1 MLLFVIIMLVLTII
15 NLFIYQVI
23 RDLCSHI
30 NDSLLANDLEIAKLN
45 YRLQQTEIKKNL
57 DI

>member
-1 MLLFVIIMLVLTII
+1 MLVFIIIILILTIT
-15 NLFIYQVI
+15 NLYIYQVI

-45 YRLQQTEIKKNL
+45 YRLHETEIKKNL